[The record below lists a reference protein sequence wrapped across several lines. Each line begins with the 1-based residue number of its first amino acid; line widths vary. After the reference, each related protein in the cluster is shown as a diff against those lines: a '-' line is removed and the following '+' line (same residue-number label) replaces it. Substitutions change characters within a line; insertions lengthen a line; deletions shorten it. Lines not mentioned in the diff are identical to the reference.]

1 MRSQSLLHLFRFLC
15 KSLKSSPRFLLVSL
29 PNRFHVPFLGIFE
42 IPEEFWVDLKINMR
56 IGNVTQREFNFA
68 KTITTS
74 NMRLEYITY
83 STKYTHSNI
92 ACFSLVTQM
101 TTLLTIEHT
110 IQSIVITF
118 HLMCVCVWHKTTVS
132 LISSQEWS
140 R

>member
-1 MRSQSLLHLFRFLC
+1 MDNKVGWRLLHSQSLLHLFRFLC

-83 STKYTHSNI
+83 STKYTHGNI
-92 ACFSLVTQM
+92 TCFFSS
-101 TTLLTIEHT
+101 HT
-110 IQSIVITF
+110 NDNFTHNRAYYSIYSDHF
-118 HLMCVCVWHKTTVS
+118 SSYVCVRVA
-132 LISSQEWS
+132 
-140 R
+140 